1 MALTELQ
8 EVLMQG
14 LKEHGLEE
22 DNIVGIMLTVT
33 LTDTVDELIDF
44 LLDTP
49 KAKEEDILRAVVK
62 MTDISEEEPQNT
74 TPEP

>member
-1 MALTELQ
+1 M
-8 EVLMQG
+8 
-14 LKEHGLEE
+14 
-22 DNIVGIMLTVT
+22 GIMLTVT

-44 LLDTP
+44 LLDNP